1 MPQKSVYSMR
11 QYKVTVYIS
20 VVQIIFNNFVKG
32 MVFVLPES
40 ENYFSVSEVECGGV
54 ERGEVDLCCRFGV
67 VSESFADDG

>member
-40 ENYFSVSEVECGGV
+40 ENYFTVSEVECG
-54 ERGEVDLCCRFGV
+54 
-67 VSESFADDG
+67 